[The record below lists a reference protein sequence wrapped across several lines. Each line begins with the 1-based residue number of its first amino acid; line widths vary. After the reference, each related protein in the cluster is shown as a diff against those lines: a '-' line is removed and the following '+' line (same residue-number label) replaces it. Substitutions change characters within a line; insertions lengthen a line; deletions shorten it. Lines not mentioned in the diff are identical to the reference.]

1 MAVFEKPSHDH
12 DHDDHDE
19 DHDDNDDNDN
29 DDDSDE
35 DEDMPSTTLI
45 GTSFTARESTSGR
58 VSWSMLELVFQVHSP
73 RVLGVLPIES
83 LLSKVSYAIVYQ

>member
-1 MAVFEKPSHDH
+1 MSLDLWTDLEHRVSQRTGLSVRSISAVFEKPSHDH

-19 DHDDNDDNDN
+19 DHDDNDNDND

-45 GTSFTARESTSGR
+45 GTSFTARESTFGR
-58 VSWSMLELVFQVHSP
+58 VS
-73 RVLGVLPIES
+73 
-83 LLSKVSYAIVYQ
+83 